1 MSNSTGRPAV
11 RIRSRRQALDIV
23 AQHLIGHVNGST
35 LEELSGISLAQGEL
49 TETERRRLEAAAEEI
64 TGRLLRLTAPSD

>member
-1 MSNSTGRPAV
+1 MARPAV

-35 LEELSGISLAQGEL
+35 LEELSGINLAAGEL
-49 TETERRRLEAAAEEI
+49 TDTERRRLEAAAEEI